1 MVSIL
6 VVDDERII
14 RNSLAA
20 ILEENNYMVEV
31 APGGGEA
38 LKLLKMQSFDVMV
51 TDLKM
56 EGMDG
61 IRLLHETKQKYPSI
75 EVIVLTAFASLE
87 SAVEA
92 TKAGAFDYLTKPID
106 PEKLLIT
113 VRNAIE
119 KISLQGEIGLLKKEF
134 RNKYKLENIVGK
146 SKPLRDVIEMVKK
159 IASSDSTVLIEGE
172 TGTGKQLIACAILNL
187 SNRALKP
194 FVELNCA
201 ALPQEIIESELFGHV
216 KGAFTGAVG
225 NKKGLFEEA
234 DGGTIFLD
242 EIGATTLL
250 TQVKLLKAI
259 EEKTIRVVGT
269 NKTISID
276 VRVIAATN
284 RNLPDLIRKEEF
296 RKDLYFRL
304 NVISILLPSL
314 RDRKEDIPLLCRYFL
329 DIYSR
334 KIGKDIRDISPPAL
348 RLLAKYDWPGN
359 VRELEHMIEKAV
371 LFCEGSKLEAENF
384 SFLKRDIESGEVV
397 GIAFNEDY
405 TLEALEKIYIKKVLE
420 KFSGHRSRT
429 ARELGIGRNTLAEKI
444 KKYNIKVPKSD

>member
-1 MVSIL
+1 MDSIL

-146 SKPLRDVIEMVKK
+146 SKALRDVIEMVKK

-371 LFCEGSKLEAENF
+371 LFCEGNKLEAENF

-429 ARELGIGRNTLAEKI
+429 ARELGIGRNTLADKI
-444 KKYNIKVPKSD
+444 KKYNIKVPKND

>member
-1 MVSIL
+1 MDSIL

-304 NVISILLPSL
+304 NVISISLPPL
-314 RDRKEDIPLLCRYFL
+314 RDKKEDIPLLCRYFL

>member
-1 MVSIL
+1 MDSIL

-242 EIGATTLL
+242 EIGATTLM

-304 NVISILLPSL
+304 NVISILLPPL
-314 RDRKEDIPLLCRYFL
+314 RERKDDIPLLCRHFL

-334 KIGKDIRDISPPAL
+334 KIGKDILDISPPAL

-371 LFCEGSKLEAENF
+371 LFCEGSKLESENF
-384 SFLKRDIESGEVV
+384 NFLKRDIESGEVV

-429 ARELGIGRNTLAEKI
+429 ARELGIGRNTLADKI
-444 KKYNIKVPKSD
+444 KKYNIKVPKND

>member
-1 MVSIL
+1 MDSIL

-242 EIGATTLL
+242 EIGATTLM

>member
-1 MVSIL
+1 MDSIL

-304 NVISILLPSL
+304 NVISISLPPL
-314 RDRKEDIPLLCRYFL
+314 RDKKEDIPLLCRYFL

-371 LFCEGSKLEAENF
+371 LFCEGNKLEAENF

-420 KFSGHRSRT
+420 KYSGHRSRT

>member
-1 MVSIL
+1 MDSIL

-304 NVISILLPSL
+304 NVISILLPPL
-314 RDRKEDIPLLCRYFL
+314 RERKDDIPLLCRYFL

-371 LFCEGSKLEAENF
+371 LFCEGNKLEAENF

-420 KFSGHRSRT
+420 KYSGHRSRT